1 MEQKRKEMKQQEE
14 DFKNRKAEWLAN
26 ASKQPLLV
34 ERPLKRDLR
43 IQKMKKL
50 YQIS

>member
-14 DFKNRKAEWLAN
+14 DFKNRKAEWIAN
-26 ASKQPLLV
+26 AAKQPLLV

-43 IQKMKKL
+43 I
-50 YQIS
+50 